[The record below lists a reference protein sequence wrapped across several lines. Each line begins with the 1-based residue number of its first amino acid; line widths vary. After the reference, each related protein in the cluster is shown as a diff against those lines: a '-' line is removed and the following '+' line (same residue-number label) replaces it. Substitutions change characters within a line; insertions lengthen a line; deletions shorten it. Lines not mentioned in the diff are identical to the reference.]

1 MSEKST
7 IIWNRTLDIKII
19 QMKNIIIIVACFLL
33 TSCFKDKDEDFYFT
47 DFTIEFQAAVV
58 NNNAVGKNYPI
69 INALAGENKIQVNL
83 IGGLMGVS
91 QVVRAKIVEGETT
104 AVAGEHYTLTQNG
117 EVQFP
122 AQTAI
127 SHLNINV
134 PTLPNNTDVVLV
146 VELQAS
152 ETIKVSNNYKTL
164 GLRIRN

>member
-1 MSEKST
+1 
-7 IIWNRTLDIKII
+7 
-19 QMKNIIIIVACFLL
+19 MKNIIIIVACFLL

-69 INALAGENKIQVNL
+69 INAAAGENKIQVNL
-83 IGGLMGVS
+83 IGGMMDVN
-91 QVVRAKIVEGETT
+91 QVIRVKVVEGETT
-104 AVAGEHYTLTQNG
+104 AVAGEHYVLTQNG

-127 SHLNINV
+127 NHLNVNI
-134 PTLPNNTDVVLV
+134 PALPNNTDVVLV